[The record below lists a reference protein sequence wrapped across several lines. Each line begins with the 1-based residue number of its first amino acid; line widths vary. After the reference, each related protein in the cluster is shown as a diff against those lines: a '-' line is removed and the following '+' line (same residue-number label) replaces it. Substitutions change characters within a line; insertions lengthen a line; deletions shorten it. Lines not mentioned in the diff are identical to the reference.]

1 MSPFNQPSRFGVS
14 NVMYRIY
21 NYQIIIGCDNPESCV
36 FDGNAPLFSMFLIL
50 SLLSVVS
57 REREREREREM
68 LYEYIIM
75 II

>member
-1 MSPFNQPSRFGVS
+1 MSPFNQPSRFGIS
-14 NVMYRIY
+14 NLMYRIY
-21 NYQIIIGCDNPESCV
+21 NYQIIIGSDNPESCV

-57 REREREREREM
+57 REREREREM

>member
-1 MSPFNQPSRFGVS
+1 MSPFNQPSRFGIS
-14 NVMYRIY
+14 NLMYRIY
-21 NYQIIIGCDNPESCV
+21 NYQIVIGSDNPESCV

-57 REREREREREM
+57 REREREREM